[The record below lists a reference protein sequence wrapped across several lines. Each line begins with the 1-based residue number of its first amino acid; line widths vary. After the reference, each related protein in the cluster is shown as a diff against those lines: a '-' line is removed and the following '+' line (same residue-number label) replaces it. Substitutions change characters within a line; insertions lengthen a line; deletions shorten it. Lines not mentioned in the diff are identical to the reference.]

1 MGRVVGIIAEYNPF
15 HTGHL
20 YHITQAKARACAEIA
35 VCVISGNFV
44 QRGESSLINKWTKTE
59 MALVNGADLVIELP
73 VLYSVSSAEN
83 FASGAIKILDELGV
97 VDDIAFGTESPDIQI
112 LNDIANVVLKEPREY
127 QAILKHQ
134 LSVGNSFPVARENAI
149 LMYLND
155 EQEYGSVLHGP
166 NNILAIEY
174 LKAMKKSKSK
184 MIPMAIKREKVG
196 YNATR
201 RIGEF
206 ASGTAIRNYLIRKE
220 YRDIQKTMPASSY
233 GILREEMKNGNY
245 VLDLSAYEKIIIY
258 NLRKMS
264 LAEIANLPDVNEGL
278 ENLIKKAANS
288 SNNLIDL
295 ISNIKSKRYT
305 QTRIQRILVYALL
318 GITKQDMEMAQKTTP
333 YIRVLGVNDK
343 GRSLLSEMSMI
354 NKKANVVTS
363 VKKFMDTNSNK
374 ALRQMMEKDMFATDV
389 YTLGYKKESYSNLDY
404 TQNLIIM

>member
-20 YHITQAKARACAEIA
+20 YHIQQAKSRVCAEIA
-35 VCVISGNFV
+35 ICVVSGNFV
-44 QRGESSLINKWTKTE
+44 QRGDCSLINKWSKTE
-59 MALVNGADLVIELP
+59 MALLNGADLVIELP

-83 FASGAIKILDELGV
+83 FANGAIRILNELDV
-97 VDDIAFGTESPDIQI
+97 VDDIAFGTETPDIQL
-112 LNDIANVVLKEPREY
+112 LNDIANVILKEPREY

-155 EQEYGSVLHGP
+155 EKEYGNVLHGP

-174 LKAMKKSKSK
+174 LKSMKKTKSK

-196 YNATR
+196 YNATK
-201 RIGEF
+201 RIDEF
-206 ASGTAIRNYLIRKE
+206 ASATAIRKYILRKE
-220 YRDIQKTMPASSY
+220 YKEVQKTMPSSSY

-245 VLDLSAYEKIIIY
+245 VMDLSAYEKIILY

-264 LAEIANLPDVNEGL
+264 VQEIAELPDVGEGL

-288 SNNLIDL
+288 SNNLLDL
-295 ISNIKSKRYT
+295 INNIKSKRYT

-318 GITKQDMEMAQKTTP
+318 GITKQDMEMATKTQP
-333 YIRVLGVNDK
+333 YIRVLGFNEK
-343 GRSLLSEMSMI
+343 GKELLSEMSMI
-354 NKKANVVTS
+354 NKKANVITS
-363 VKKFMDTNSNK
+363 VKKFMDTNTNK
-374 ALRQMMEKDMFATDV
+374 NLKLMMEKDIFATNI
-389 YTLGYKKESYSNLDY
+389 YTLGYKKESYANLDY
-404 TQNLIIM
+404 TQNMIMM

>member
-1 MGRVVGIIAEYNPF
+1 MP
-15 HTGHL
+15 
-20 YHITQAKARACAEIA
+20 
-35 VCVISGNFV
+35 
-44 QRGESSLINKWTKTE
+44 
-59 MALVNGADLVIELP
+59 
-73 VLYSVSSAEN
+73 
-83 FASGAIKILDELGV
+83 
-97 VDDIAFGTESPDIQI
+97 
-112 LNDIANVVLKEPREY
+112 
-127 QAILKHQ
+127 
-134 LSVGNSFPVARENAI
+134 
-149 LMYLND
+149 
-155 EQEYGSVLHGP
+155 QE
-166 NNILAIEY
+166 
-174 LKAMKKSKSK
+174 
-184 MIPMAIKREKVG
+184 
-196 YNATR
+196 
-201 RIGEF
+201 EF

-374 ALRQMMEKDMFATDV
+374 ALRQMMEKDMFPTDV